1 MELQRAEGFRHTAL
15 THQLLVTLLLLVL
28 EKQKKTAFPSPHSKG
43 ISDVL
48 CRLALGGMA
57 KVVAKVK
64 AKGRAAGW
72 PPAALEGSA
81 SRRPRLV
88 CRPEW
93 VTEPR

>member
-28 EKQKKTAFPSPHSKG
+28 EKQKKTAFPSPYSKG

-48 CRLALGGMA
+48 CCLALGG
-57 KVVAKVK
+57 VAKVK

-72 PPAALEGSA
+72 PPAAREGSA
-81 SRRPRLV
+81 DRRPRVVRRTGAGLAV
-88 CRPEW
+88 DPSG
-93 VTEPR
+93 